1 MDDNN
6 IEKYMSNESKEKPI
20 TEIPPINQIA
30 VLFIYL
36 LEYFEAGGLSEE
48 ESKDIFDIFI
58 ECVGNM
64 KEEFHRMLIDH
75 IIEKW
80 ALPLMKTK
88 GNC

>member
-1 MDDNN
+1 MNDDN
-6 IEKYMSNESKEKPI
+6 IEKNMHSDSREKPL
-20 TEIPPINQIA
+20 TEISPMNQLA
-30 VLFIYL
+30 VLLIYL

-48 ESKDIFDIFI
+48 ESKEIFDISL

-64 KEEFHRMLIDH
+64 KEESHKLLVDH

>member
-6 IEKYMSNESKEKPI
+6 IKKYISSDSREKPLS
-20 TEIPPINQIA
+20 EESPMNQLA
-30 VLFIYL
+30 VLFVYL
-36 LEYFEAGGLSEE
+36 FEYFEAGGLSEE

-64 KEEFHRMLIDH
+64 KEESHEMLIDH

-88 GNC
+88 GNS